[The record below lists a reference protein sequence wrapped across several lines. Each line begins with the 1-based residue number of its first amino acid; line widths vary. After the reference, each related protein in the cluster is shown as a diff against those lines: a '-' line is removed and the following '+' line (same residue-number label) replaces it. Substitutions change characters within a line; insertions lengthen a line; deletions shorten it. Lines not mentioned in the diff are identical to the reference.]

1 MKIKLSFEE
10 GYGLSAPL
18 QNPYIETLIPNVMLF
33 GAGDFGK

>member
-18 QNPYIETLIPNVMLF
+18 QNPYIETLTPNIILF